1 MSDHVDIKRRFVQCF
16 VLRLWR
22 WREGCK
28 RALSP
33 TGRLGTACC
42 PTQGP
47 QGMVS
52 ANASQHTLEGMKI
65 SWVPSWALVPS
76 KTCLQCTSA
85 CMHCSK
91 KKSLIVV
98 RVHLINLFLFCQ
110 CRRYAVSSRRQKNE
124 HGYTWKLYALIR
136 RGKKK
141 TRKRL
146 KDSAKQPTCS
156 DPKDFGV
163 KMNRGF
169 SGFIL
174 FCVILLCSVL

>member
-1 MSDHVDIKRRFVQCF
+1 MSYHVDIKRRFVQCF

-28 RALSP
+28 GALSP

-65 SWVPSWALVPS
+65 SWVSFLGTSPFKDLLAMHKRLHAL
-76 KTCLQCTSA
+76 QQ
-85 CMHCSK
+85 
-91 KKSLIVV
+91 KKSHRCPIALDQPIPFLPMQKIC
-98 RVHLINLFLFCQ
+98 RVFTQ
-110 CRRYAVSSRRQKNE
+110 AKNE

-146 KDSAKQPTCS
+146 KDSAKQPTSS
-156 DPKDFGV
+156 DPQDFGV

-174 FCVILLCSVL
+174 FCVILLCPIL

>member
-1 MSDHVDIKRRFVQCF
+1 MSYHVDIKRRFVQCF

-65 SWVPSWALVPS
+65 SWVSFLGTSPFKDLLAMHKRLHAL
-76 KTCLQCTSA
+76 QQ
-85 CMHCSK
+85 K
-91 KKSLIVV
+91 K
-98 RVHLINLFLFCQ
+98 
-110 CRRYAVSSRRQKNE
+110 VSSLSE
-124 HGYTWKLYALIR
+124 CT
-136 RGKKK
+136 
-141 TRKRL
+141 
-146 KDSAKQPTCS
+146 
-156 DPKDFGV
+156 
-163 KMNRGF
+163 
-169 SGFIL
+169 
-174 FCVILLCSVL
+174 